1 MDKTDEYIKEKMSFF
16 ASNID
21 DFEVGDQVIDLDG
34 SLCTI
39 IDKSL
44 NTIMVSIGRKSSLG
58 LSEQRMAALSGEVY
72 ITMVRHGVT

>member
-1 MDKTDEYIKEKMSFF
+1 MDQTDEYIKEKMSFF

-58 LSEQRMAALSGEVY
+58 INTSQWFDMVSHNSFGKRFKK
-72 ITMVRHGVT
+72 IT